1 MVRRKAMNKEKEAP
15 AKFNK
20 AWIEMETWDD
30 LDEET
35 QYTLSNPNGYSK
47 ELVEK
52 VGMRAMMGGFSNV
65 IAIEIV
71 DMVVKAYKEE
81 ALYEKN
87 ES

>member
-1 MVRRKAMNKEKEAP
+1 MVRREAMKKEKEAP
-15 AKFNK
+15 VKLNK
-20 AWIEMETWDD
+20 PWIEMETWDD

-35 QYTLSNPNGYSK
+35 QHTLSNPNGYSK

-65 IAIEIV
+65 VGVEIV
-71 DMVVKAYKEE
+71 DMVIKAYNEKTV
-81 ALYEKN
+81 YEKN

>member
-1 MVRRKAMNKEKEAP
+1 MNKEKEAP
-15 AKFNK
+15 VKLKK

-35 QYTLSNPNGYSK
+35 QHTLSNPNGYSK

-65 IAIEIV
+65 VGIEIIDIV
-71 DMVVKAYKEE
+71 LEAYDKKTV
-81 ALYEKN
+81 YEKN